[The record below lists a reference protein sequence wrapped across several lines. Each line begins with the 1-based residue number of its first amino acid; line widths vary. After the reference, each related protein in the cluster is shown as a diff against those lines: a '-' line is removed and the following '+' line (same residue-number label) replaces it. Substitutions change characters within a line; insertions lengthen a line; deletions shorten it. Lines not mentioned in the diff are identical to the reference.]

1 METAVLRSVATAL
14 PNLNEG
20 TSAQIE
26 KIWDAA
32 QLFFDWEHQAMIL
45 RSPSDEQKEE
55 HYSTLKFL
63 TLMVGFIRKLERNN
77 HSLEMLQTRLDDSWG
92 MFYNP
97 MTDDEAEAV
106 LEKVFPG

>member
-1 METAVLRSVATAL
+1 METAVLRSIATAL

-26 KIWDAA
+26 KFWEAA
-32 QLFFDWEHQAMIL
+32 QLFFDWEHQVMIL
-45 RSPSDEQKEE
+45 GNPTAEQKEE
-55 HYSTLKFL
+55 HRSMLKLL
-63 TLMVGFIRKLERNN
+63 TLMVGFVRKLERNN

-106 LEKVFPG
+106 LAKVFPG